1 MGPMNVAKLSVSFE
15 PGLGDAVRGAA
26 KRSGRGLSAWMSE
39 AAAAKLRNEA
49 LTEFLD
55 DWKAEHG
62 NFTSEELVAAHAAMH
77 ANS

>member
-1 MGPMNVAKLSVSFE
+1 
-15 PGLGDAVRGAA
+15 
-26 KRSGRGLSAWMSE
+26 MSE